1 MSTGNGF
8 FGKHWDSKVVSAVFI
23 SMNIKLLTEDGE
35 NAVVEFEITENA
47 GAEDRCFGISA
58 TMTIDGSIAERSAVE
73 ERFFTRDE
81 AEKTVAMLCKYQV
94 TPCTL
99 CDVL

>member
-1 MSTGNGF
+1 
-8 FGKHWDSKVVSAVFI
+8 
-23 SMNIKLLTEDGE
+23 MNIKLLTEDGE

-47 GAEDRCFGISA
+47 DAKDRCFGISA